1 MKRPDY
7 EQLTLFPVDS
17 PASRSLLPGSDEA
30 RTTTVISGQRCYEL
44 SESCGLLGC
53 LEKMLLAS
61 QIWHSTLCFLTWKTK
76 ATKQGR
82 LWFQLAVSVP
92 RTEDTGSPSS
102 DAEMWTTPCAA
113 DARGTSGGGNCRS
126 LRTDLKGQPNPD
138 WVEWMMGYERR
149 FTQLMPTVTASD
161 SREAVIGRFA
171 GGGALPW
178 QPERTTGADTDGA
191 CWTHEPGVD
200 RVVHGLSDRVDRI
213 KCLGNAVVPQQF
225 YPFFKYIYEIET
237 SRRK

>member
-102 DAEMWTTPCAA
+102 DAEMWATPCAA

-138 WVEWMMGYERR
+138 WVEWLMGYERR
-149 FTQLMPTVTASD
+149 FTQMMPTVTASD
-161 SREAVIGRFA
+161 SRGAMIGRFA
-171 GGGALPW
+171 GGGG
-178 QPERTTGADTDGA
+178 TTVAT
-191 CWTHEPGVD
+191 
-200 RVVHGLSDRVDRI
+200 
-213 KCLGNAVVPQQF
+213 
-225 YPFFKYIYEIET
+225 
-237 SRRK
+237 

>member
-138 WVEWMMGYERR
+138 WVEWLMGYERR
-149 FTQLMPTVTASD
+149 FTQMMPTVTASD
-161 SREAVIGRFA
+161 SRGAMIGRFA
-171 GGGALPW
+171 GGGHYRGNLSELLELTPMGLAGRMN
-178 QPERTTGADTDGA
+178 PE
-191 CWTHEPGVD
+191 WTEWFMGYPIGWTE
-200 RVVHGLSDRVDRI
+200 L
-213 KCLGNAVVPQQF
+213 NAS
-225 YPFFKYIYEIET
+225 ET
-237 SRRK
+237 R